1 MQTVRFLQ
9 LSDLHLD
16 SSLTAGRLGLPPD
29 KVRIRQG
36 EIRGILPLACDLA
49 RERRADIV
57 LIPGDL
63 LDDEAI
69 SMDTVNFVIET
80 LAGLAPVPV
89 VIAPGNHDFYSLGS
103 PYNVDLLA
111 ARRQKGWPAN
121 VKIFRDASWEIW
133 PVPGLEGVS
142 VTGMAHAAGASIEER
157 LIGRRIPRDEE
168 ATVTLLLFHGSRD
181 NTELPRRK
189 LLTLPF
195 SDAELAD
202 QGFDY
207 AAVGHYHE
215 VATIANPSG
224 RIIGAYAGCPAGRGL
239 DEQGEKSV
247 IVGAIAKE
255 EGADGPVR
263 LSLEH
268 VPLDRRRIQI
278 VEVHCTGLTH
288 KEAILNRADEQLALR
303 EPRTEDIVYLRF
315 VGRVSPG
322 IDLRLPDG
330 YLADRYFHVATDLSR
345 LRPAYD
351 LERYRR
357 EELRTTEARFAREM
371 LRRLEETSNPSE
383 RRLMENALYYGLDA
397 LVQKEV
403 SPRYEE

>member
-1 MQTVRFLQ
+1 MQVLRFLQ

-49 RERRADIV
+49 RERRIDLV

-63 LDDEAI
+63 FDDEAI
-69 SMDTVNFVIET
+69 SMDTVNFVTET
-80 LAGLAPVPV
+80 LAGLAPLPV

-103 PYNVDLLA
+103 PYNDDLLA
-111 ARRQKGWPAN
+111 ARRQKPWPAN
-121 VKIFRDASWEIW
+121 VKIFREGSWDVW
-133 PVPGLEGVS
+133 RVPGLADVS

-157 LIGRRIPRDEE
+157 LIAQRIPRDEE
-168 ATVTLLLFHGSRD
+168 AAITLLLFHGSRD
-181 NTELPRRK
+181 NTDLPGRK
-189 LLTLPF
+189 LCTLPF
-195 SDAELAD
+195 ADAELAD

-215 VATIANPSG
+215 PATIANASG
-224 RIIGAYAGCPAGRGL
+224 RIVGAYAGCPAGRGL

-247 IVGAIAKE
+247 IVGEIVKE
-255 EGADGPVR
+255 EEDGPARV
-263 LSLEH
+263 SLER

-288 KEAILNRADEQLALR
+288 KDAILKRAEEQLALR
-303 EPRTEDIVYLRF
+303 ELRAEDIVYLRF

-322 IDLRLPDG
+322 IDFRLPDG

-357 EELRTTEARFAREM
+357 KELRTTEARFAREM
-371 LRRLEETSNPSE
+371 LRRMEEASDPAE
-383 RRLMENALYYGLDA
+383 RRLLENALYYGLDA
-397 LVQKEV
+397 LVEKEV